1 MASSVCVYLL
11 RCADDSLY
19 CGWTN
24 DMERRLKSHNS
35 GKASRYT
42 SRRLPVRLVYARE
55 LPDRS
60 AAMCEE
66 ARIKRLSRTQKLAL
80 IRDAPMIPRSLRGLI
95 G

>member
-1 MASSVCVYLL
+1 MASNVCVYLL
-11 RCADDSLY
+11 RCADGSLY

-24 DMERRLKSHNS
+24 DMERRLKAHNN

-42 SRRLPVRLVYARE
+42 SRRLPVRLVFTRE

-80 IRDAPMIPRSLRGLI
+80 IRAAA
-95 G
+95 